1 MSEISSYV
9 GAQVRRYR
17 KACGMTI
24 QQLADQ
30 IHKSRATVCK
40 YENGEI
46 VLDVETLYEI
56 SQVLQISFSQLT
68 AFHGKTQKPEMES
81 WSGKSPFFEAKRLY
95 FYFYDGRYQRLKNGL
110 IDIREEDAP
119 GNYHAALSIR
129 SSNSYGQSSDIY
141 YTGRVVY
148 SDMLIRFSFVNQY
161 NSLEEDLLYIFNPLE
176 FREATDGL
184 LCGISSA
191 DLMPCAFRCLVTLT
205 PQENTEELKKRL
217 LITKEELQRWQRLNM
232 LLVDNR
238 GI

>member
-1 MSEISSYV
+1 MSGISSYV

-95 FYFYDGRYQRLKNGL
+95 FYF
-110 IDIREEDAP
+110 
-119 GNYHAALSIR
+119 
-129 SSNSYGQSSDIY
+129 
-141 YTGRVVY
+141 
-148 SDMLIRFSFVNQY
+148 
-161 NSLEEDLLYIFNPLE
+161 
-176 FREATDGL
+176 
-184 LCGISSA
+184 
-191 DLMPCAFRCLVTLT
+191 
-205 PQENTEELKKRL
+205 
-217 LITKEELQRWQRLNM
+217 
-232 LLVDNR
+232 
-238 GI
+238 

>member
-81 WSGKSPFFEAKRLY
+81 WSGKDHFLKR
-95 FYFYDGRYQRLKNGL
+95 NGC
-110 IDIREEDAP
+110 
-119 GNYHAALSIR
+119 
-129 SSNSYGQSSDIY
+129 
-141 YTGRVVY
+141 
-148 SDMLIRFSFVNQY
+148 
-161 NSLEEDLLYIFNPLE
+161 IFI
-176 FREATDGL
+176 FMMGV
-184 LCGISSA
+184 IS
-191 DLMPCAFRCLVTLT
+191 
-205 PQENTEELKKRL
+205 
-217 LITKEELQRWQRLNM
+217 
-232 LLVDNR
+232 
-238 GI
+238 G